1 MKKKSLISILLL
13 FAVLAFFPARIC
25 QAAGANIDITAENKT
40 VKKDATVMVSI
51 YLTSDDLIGDFEG
64 YLSYNADI
72 LEFEN
77 DGGVA
82 AGDAGLIKI
91 TDTGISE
98 GDTERKY
105 VLKFRAV
112 NYGEAVLSLTDETSV
127 YTFDTGDNMSASR
140 NQLSIQVVSDETA
153 SDNANL
159 KELKITP
166 GTLNREFAKEETNY
180 ALTVGSDISQLVIS
194 AIPEDDRAT
203 VSITGNGDFAEGH
216 NTVEINVKAQSGK
229 VKTYFLDVLKA
240 SEAQGTEE
248 ESNGQSGNDSIEE
261 TAIGS
266 LYLKKD
272 GDNTYL
278 TGGFYLHLLVPEEGV
293 SIPTGYERT
302 SLIVEGT
309 SITVYTSTTDL
320 DSDFLLLYGEN
331 KHGLKGFYQLDRREN
346 TIQRF
351 HPVTVKEGEKL
362 VIPKNTRE
370 IEHYQN
376 QLMILG
382 IVAAVL
388 TGICS
393 ALAIG
398 IIRMVL
404 KKKNSEDET

>member
-91 TDTGISE
+91 TDTGVSE

-166 GTLNREFAKEETNY
+166 GTLNREFTKDETNY

-194 AIPEDDRAT
+194 AIPEDDTAT
-203 VSITGNGDFAEGH
+203 VSITGNQDFAEGH

-240 SEAQGTEE
+240 SEAQSTEE

-272 GDNTYL
+272 ADNTYL
-278 TGGFYLHLLVPEEGV
+278 TGGFYLHLLVPEEDV
-293 SIPTGYERT
+293 SIPAGYERT